1 MNPSKA
7 AVVANDSDEEDNFDE
22 AAIAEAERWEQSFEK
37 LPVKLRPGYTVV
49 IGDFNINTRIR
60 IYKIID
66 IFEWNYED
74 ALLILDVLVK
84 AKAGENIN
92 AILKLF
98 ELAGPRHILNL
109 LNILN
114 NIDYSRIKEFIH
126 IPESQSIKL
135 LDVAYYVQKKDV
147 EGPIYSKDFELL
159 YDFIQ
164 KLNVTEV
171 IRILETCNEPMAKK
185 CRLCTQKRVAS
196 LEYRMLQNQLE
207 PGSVS
212 FQRNII

>member
-1 MNPSKA
+1 MNLSKA
-7 AVVANDSDEEDNFDE
+7 NAAVNDSDEEDNFDE

-37 LPVKLRPGYTVV
+37 LPVELRPRYVAV

-66 IFEWNYED
+66 IFDWNYKD
-74 ALLILDVLVK
+74 SRLILDVLIK
-84 AKAGENIN
+84 SNAGENIN

-98 ELAGPRHILNL
+98 ELVGSRHILNL

-114 NIDYSRIKEFIH
+114 NIEYSKIREFLS
-126 IPESQSIKL
+126 IPEAQALKL

-147 EGPIYSKDFELL
+147 EGPIFSKDFDLL

-164 KLNVTEV
+164 KLNVAEV
-171 IRILETCNEPMAKK
+171 IRILENCNEPMSKK
-185 CRLCTQKRVAS
+185 CRLCTQKRLAS
-196 LEYRMLQNQLE
+196 LEYRMLQNQLT
-207 PGSVS
+207 PGTVS
-212 FQRNII
+212 FLAS